1 LTTPTDH
8 GDHANV
14 GALNQ
19 PKVVAAITEAF
30 VQLPPYGVL
39 SFANMIKRMC
49 SMADKDGSG
58 SVTAAK
64 FAQVFDTLDIALPRA
79 SKTDHHPLLIQLLCD
94 KDENVPYGVFCDL
107 YVAAMSPPPAPTKQ
121 SEVDKESHKVLT
133 EAFTEMQ
140 KMMVQ
145 KGVEFDYKS
154 AFSLIDKGVITPPDL
169 NEVLWAAGV
178 RYPFSPEE
186 LMVLHRAF
194 LKETGSF
201 DADKFCDF
209 AVRGPVVCAKV
220 ADEANSK
227 VDAVIAHL
235 QASIKQLVSNDKDA
249 TKFHKLFLDFDG
261 NNDGTIS
268 TTEFL
273 HILDHMG
280 LSKGLTP
287 AETDA
292 ILHFFDVNGDH
303 AIDYTEFFHFANHAD
318 VMLQAN
324 VNASK
329 GTVAVNA
336 SPPKA
341 TAGSAPS
348 SPPKTTGSAPP
359 SPSKSVTSTSKS
371 PSKDNILALQHPNGQ
386 FTGLGKQLCRLA
398 SLDHTARGRGGF
410 AFAKYFEKYKAR
422 HDPNVVA
429 CKKFRLIL
437 DKFLDTVAADHSGT
451 SKQVAHDVARLDMT
465 VIEKQYVVR
474 ETGMVK
480 YPLFLRDVHTAM
492 QLDARRAAWSDDDD
506 QDDLDDDDDLS
517 LSDSNISESGS
528 SSDDSRDDAAVS
540 AAALGSLLDRLLIK
554 ANWSTSKCSKCMRHL
569 DEWFPPRASSRS
581 RPKPFMAKL
590 RDTVALPWRQSDLQ
604 AVAAA
609 CRSRP
614 HRRVDPSMFV
624 LAMREALAR
633 YGGLSNQNSTSPNS
647 NSNNNGELKP
657 LMAKIYH
664 VFLQAAQRNING
676 RQLLERCDGRG
687 SGAISWSEFS
697 TVLRLMDCDL
707 SVSELSGIQQA
718 LQSPSSCPYK
728 SFFTLLE
735 TYGSI
740 SSSSSLVVASPRRH
754 ELAPPMTSPHHHL
767 HHHALPPSS
776 VHVALPP
783 SYAAP
788 NVYPTRGIEQE
799 LQAIFLDALR
809 SVDSAALVAA
819 FRAYDIKGCGFI
831 SLDGFHSAMRQGG
844 IFLSPDIYAKI
855 ASQFAARFSPDGVD
869 YVSFCHV
876 MGLPMNHPPFVNGN
890 PRKVTPLQLPDQ
902 RGGSGGGI
910 TPTAVESWLQHGAS
924 DDDKRQFNDMYN
936 AIFDYKSKQ
945 QASAA
950 QVGRTFRP

>member
-1 LTTPTDH
+1 MKHGFLTPYDSPQFAKGVLTLVAELKRSAKTLDGKYDYSIPFKLLDKDNCQSIRLCEFETAMRELGLGQYLNDQEIKSVVRRFHVDDGGGIDFEEFCRFLTTPTDH

-14 GALNQ
+14 GALNH

-58 SVTAAK
+58 SVTATK

-186 LMVLHRAF
+186 LTVLHRAF

-336 SPPKA
+336 SPPKT

-348 SPPKTTGSAPP
+348 SPLKTTGSAPP

-371 PSKDNILALQHPNGQ
+371 PSKDNILALQHPNG
-386 FTGLGKQLCRLA
+386 
-398 SLDHTARGRGGF
+398 
-410 AFAKYFEKYKAR
+410 
-422 HDPNVVA
+422 
-429 CKKFRLIL
+429 
-437 DKFLDTVAADHSGT
+437 
-451 SKQVAHDVARLDMT
+451 
-465 VIEKQYVVR
+465 
-474 ETGMVK
+474 
-480 YPLFLRDVHTAM
+480 
-492 QLDARRAAWSDDDD
+492 
-506 QDDLDDDDDLS
+506 
-517 LSDSNISESGS
+517 
-528 SSDDSRDDAAVS
+528 
-540 AAALGSLLDRLLIK
+540 
-554 ANWSTSKCSKCMRHL
+554 
-569 DEWFPPRASSRS
+569 
-581 RPKPFMAKL
+581 
-590 RDTVALPWRQSDLQ
+590 
-604 AVAAA
+604 
-609 CRSRP
+609 
-614 HRRVDPSMFV
+614 
-624 LAMREALAR
+624 
-633 YGGLSNQNSTSPNS
+633 
-647 NSNNNGELKP
+647 
-657 LMAKIYH
+657 
-664 VFLQAAQRNING
+664 
-676 RQLLERCDGRG
+676 
-687 SGAISWSEFS
+687 
-697 TVLRLMDCDL
+697 
-707 SVSELSGIQQA
+707 
-718 LQSPSSCPYK
+718 
-728 SFFTLLE
+728 
-735 TYGSI
+735 
-740 SSSSSLVVASPRRH
+740 
-754 ELAPPMTSPHHHL
+754 
-767 HHHALPPSS
+767 
-776 VHVALPP
+776 
-783 SYAAP
+783 
-788 NVYPTRGIEQE
+788 
-799 LQAIFLDALR
+799 
-809 SVDSAALVAA
+809 
-819 FRAYDIKGCGFI
+819 
-831 SLDGFHSAMRQGG
+831 
-844 IFLSPDIYAKI
+844 
-855 ASQFAARFSPDGVD
+855 
-869 YVSFCHV
+869 
-876 MGLPMNHPPFVNGN
+876 
-890 PRKVTPLQLPDQ
+890 
-902 RGGSGGGI
+902 
-910 TPTAVESWLQHGAS
+910 
-924 DDDKRQFNDMYN
+924 
-936 AIFDYKSKQ
+936 
-945 QASAA
+945 
-950 QVGRTFRP
+950 